1 MADLIDFRPYRPR
14 GIVADFLRGLSVV
27 GLARKY
33 GRTRAQI
40 ERTLRAR
47 MT

>member
-1 MADLIDFRPYRPR
+1 VSKR
-14 GIVADFLRGLSVV
+14 IVNDFLRGLCVV

-40 ERTLRAR
+40 EATLRRA
-47 MT
+47 M

>member
-1 MADLIDFRPYRPR
+1 LT
-14 GIVADFLRGLSVV
+14 IVRFTQRIVNDFLRGLSAV

-40 ERTLRAR
+40 ERTLRRA